1 MEIISRKVLRYHGN
15 YQPQGPTLSWK
26 LSAARSY
33 AIMEIISRK
42 VLPYHG
48 NYQSQGP
55 TLSWKLSPV
64 RYYNIMEIVSRKV
77 LRDYGNYRRVG
88 WERVAMFGGLFGLLR
103 FLVRVNTLLIRAST
117 LSSTR

>member
-15 YQPQGPTLSWK
+15 CQP
-26 LSAARSY
+26 
-33 AIMEIISRK
+33 
-42 VLPYHG
+42 
-48 NYQSQGP
+48 QGP

-88 WERVAMFGGLFGLLR
+88 WERVAMFGGLGPSRSRLYSAP
-103 FLVRVNTLLIRAST
+103 VAPGS
-117 LSSTR
+117 

>member
-1 MEIISRKVLRYHGN
+1 
-15 YQPQGPTLSWK
+15 
-26 LSAARSY
+26 
-33 AIMEIISRK
+33 
-42 VLPYHG
+42 
-48 NYQSQGP
+48 
-55 TLSWKLSPV
+55 
-64 RYYNIMEIVSRKV
+64 MEIVSRKV

>member
-1 MEIISRKVLRYHGN
+1 
-15 YQPQGPTLSWK
+15 
-26 LSAARSY
+26 
-33 AIMEIISRK
+33 MEIISRK

-77 LRDYGNYRRVG
+77 LRDYVNYRRVG
-88 WERVAMFGGLFGLLR
+88 WERVAMLLR
-103 FLVRVNTLLIRAST
+103 FLVRAIT